1 MPIKFTTQCLT
12 LFYRIHLFVRNDKR
26 NGTGQG
32 MVQVTHDIITEY
44 ILASFIQYT
53 PNPITNPNIKKL
65 EYKKLIFSKICQ
77 SDATKV

>member
-1 MPIKFTTQCLT
+1 MIK
-12 LFYRIHLFVRNDKR
+12 
-26 NGTGQG
+26 G
-32 MVQVTHDIITEY
+32 MVQVTHDIITDY